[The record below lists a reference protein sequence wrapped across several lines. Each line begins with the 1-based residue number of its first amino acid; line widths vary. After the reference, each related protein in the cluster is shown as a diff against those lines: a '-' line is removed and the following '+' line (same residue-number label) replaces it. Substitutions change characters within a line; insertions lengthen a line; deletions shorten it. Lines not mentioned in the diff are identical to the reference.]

1 MVLNRNFHSK
11 DNVLGRFYKH
21 FLTSLTFYRSTL
33 FDIFFE
39 TRLETKIFANWTKA
53 TLVKRFIFAI
63 CQFKDLFC
71 NIKVNAWKKVNVK
84 YMISRLWHE
93 MFHII
98 VPGISPRPISAL
110 QLCCRAWYRSL
121 GMIPGPIWKMSC
133 NNLLILL
140 MVNNHLLQM
149 CSYL

>member
-1 MVLNRNFHSK
+1 MS
-11 DNVLGRFYKH
+11 
-21 FLTSLTFYRSTL
+21 TSLQTLSNVIDILQINIVWYLFWNQTRNKNICKLNKGNSRKKIYFRNLSVQRSFL
-33 FDIFFE
+33 QYKSQC
-39 TRLETKIFANWTKA
+39 L
-53 TLVKRFIFAI
+53 
-63 CQFKDLFC
+63 
-71 NIKVNAWKKVNVK
+71 KKVNVK